1 MRVRRSHGAGIRLGF
16 DKPSGAHSSTH
27 DGWVQTDIAM
37 RLLQISLMPDQA
49 LANE

>member
-1 MRVRRSHGAGIRLGF
+1 MRARRSHGAGIRLGF
-16 DKPSGAHSSTH
+16 DKPSGTHSSPH

-37 RLLQISLMPDQA
+37 RLPQISLMPDQA